1 MLTKRNYEPEPP
13 PAYSGP
19 QGRLDLDKCGRVPAE
34 EDARGEK
41 RVERGNNTGRAVA
54 YKREIVENFRC
65 G

>member
-41 RVERGNNTGRAVA
+41 RVERG
-54 YKREIVENFRC
+54 KIQVELWRISER
-65 G
+65 

>member
-41 RVERGNNTGRAVA
+41 RVERG
-54 YKREIVENFRC
+54 KIQVELCRISER
-65 G
+65 